1 MLVKKKK
8 GSRLLELQDWM
19 SQQAHM
25 GSSPGNTKGGSSM
38 KTGVTVLVSKT
49 NSPSS
54 HCIQL
59 LAAASESFA
68 SFDTGILAVLSTTV
82 SECFTDIEGIVKNA
96 STQTL
101 PSSRFYN
108 LYFCT
113 AAGQGGTSYL
123 ILGLRVGR
131 KDAVFTLPAVGCTR
145 QTLAVR
151 GAGLKKLYDP
161 DLQQV
166 CGQVSSCQ
174 CARHPAVGHF
184 TEHTGVSLQ

>member
-1 MLVKKKK
+1 
-8 GSRLLELQDWM
+8 
-19 SQQAHM
+19 
-25 GSSPGNTKGGSSM
+25 M

-101 PSSRFYN
+101 PSVLQILQPVF
-108 LYFCT
+108 LYCGRTRRNFL
-113 AAGQGGTSYL
+113 SYFRL
-123 ILGLRVGR
+123 ESG
-131 KDAVFTLPAVGCTR
+131 
-145 QTLAVR
+145 
-151 GAGLKKLYDP
+151 
-161 DLQQV
+161 
-166 CGQVSSCQ
+166 
-174 CARHPAVGHF
+174 
-184 TEHTGVSLQ
+184 